1 MQKTKYPNCDAE
13 ISTLLCFY
21 PEKRK
26 KLAVKLQNLNFLK
39 IKLHTLRHYYA
50 CKLYHETKDILL
62 VKSKLGHRN
71 IANTMVYT
79 RLVEWEQ
86 PNNWIVRRP
95 QTTQEEDELVEA
107 GFEYVRYDERMQP
120 PIYRKRK

>member
-1 MQKTKYPNCDAE
+1 MNHFRSVYLAQ
-13 ISTLLCFY
+13 
-21 PEKRK
+21 RK
-26 KLAVKLQNLNFLK
+26 KLAVKLQNPNFLK

-79 RLVEWEQ
+79 RLVEWDQ
-86 PNNWIVRRP
+86 PDNWIVRRP
-95 QTTQEEDELVEA
+95 QTTQEEDELIEA
-107 GFEYVRYDERMQP
+107 GFEYVRYDDRMQT
-120 PIYRKRK
+120 PIYRKRKQLC